1 MSFVSPI
8 LRLIYHSLVASL
20 ILLIMPFSSINILF
34 SCRIRVRTKRES
46 HGLNQFP
53 IYVHASLVAYSPI
66 LIHAKLGHPSL
77 ASKNKWCQFCPS
89 YQPCLVS
96 LVNLENMFKVLFQIM
111 PFVEMGFLLFWF
123 TLMHGA
129 CVMSCLL

>member
-20 ILLIMPFSSINILF
+20 ILLIMPFSSIKILF

-46 HGLNQFP
+46 HGLNQFH

-66 LIHAKLGHPSL
+66 L